1 MFCVPL
7 PKMVFRWYLRIWC
20 EILRWIRLFEL
31 FKAFVYSRY
40 KFATPLG
47 TPLNCNY
54 ANRSAPSDISS
65 LLERN
70 KRKNATGFTVGISN
84 STEIS
89 AVSMNCF
96 DRVCVF
102 FCPVVQLYFCCHIC
116 KLLIFI
122 HFGFIYVLLCL
133 SAAGFWIRVKK
144 KKKNG
149 LGHCMA
155 YGSGKLPI
163 AERAK
168 QRYCCCCGTVCPIF
182 AYWFGYHKPRLN
194 CAYIYFSSRIFDAW
208 KCTSSPKAYIAVFF
222 TKCQFLEGKSA
233 RHARCVTFKDIVKKF
248 FFVWK
253 KVYRM
258 SQTLLLRFRII
269 KLNICNNILDHHW

>member
-1 MFCVPL
+1 MPRASLLVFLTAQKYQLFLWTALIVCVCSSVWL
-7 PKMVFRWYLRIWC
+7 SSCI
-20 EILRWIRLFEL
+20 
-31 FKAFVYSRY
+31 FVVI
-40 KFATPLG
+40 
-47 TPLNCNY
+47 Y
-54 ANRSAPSDISS
+54 ANFSFLFILA
-65 LLERN
+65 LFMFYFVGLQQ
-70 KRKNATGFTVGISN
+70 GFG
-84 STEIS
+84 
-89 AVSMNCF
+89 
-96 DRVCVF
+96 
-102 FCPVVQLYFCCHIC
+102 L
-116 KLLIFI
+116 
-122 HFGFIYVLLCL
+122 GFK
-133 SAAGFWIRVKK
+133 KK